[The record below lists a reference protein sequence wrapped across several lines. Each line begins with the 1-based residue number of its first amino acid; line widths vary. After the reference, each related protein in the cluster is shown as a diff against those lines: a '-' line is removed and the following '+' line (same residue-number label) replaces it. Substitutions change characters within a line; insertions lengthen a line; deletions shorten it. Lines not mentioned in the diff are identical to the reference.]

1 MMIVGE
7 AEYGVRQAFDGNSP
21 YYLLAF
27 AGNLKLFL
35 KKKVFSSRK
44 KRDILT
50 RGNVSKYV
58 VIH

>member
-35 KKKVFSSRK
+35 KKKSFPQGRK
-44 KRDILT
+44 EI
-50 RGNVSKYV
+50 Y
-58 VIH
+58 